1 MAEPSQDEDPSGRE
15 WWASEDFWRKCAIF
29 VTAGMAFVLVVL
41 TYHTHT
47 VILAGA
53 ESGRVPAYSV
63 INNRIGYEF
72 NDDRNM
78 MVPVIGPLA
87 PLFGEALSEDEARA
101 LVDHGKLTVQ
111 ARNCMNCHTLL
122 GNGAYY
128 APDLTKAWLDPG
140 WGNEEARELL
150 MTLFLKDP
158 VANARTY
165 GTNRRMPNPEL
176 TDDEVR
182 GVIAYLK
189 WMSAIDT
196 NGFPSGFTVLPQG
209 TLSTGSES

>member
-1 MAEPSQDEDPSGRE
+1 MAEPSQDEEPRGPE

-63 INNRIGYEF
+63 INHRIGYAF
-72 NDDRNM
+72 DDDRNM
-78 MVPVIGPLA
+78 MVPVIGPVA
-87 PLFGEALSEDEARA
+87 PLFGEELSEDEARA

-176 TDDEVR
+176 TDEEVR

-209 TLSTGSES
+209 SLSRGTES